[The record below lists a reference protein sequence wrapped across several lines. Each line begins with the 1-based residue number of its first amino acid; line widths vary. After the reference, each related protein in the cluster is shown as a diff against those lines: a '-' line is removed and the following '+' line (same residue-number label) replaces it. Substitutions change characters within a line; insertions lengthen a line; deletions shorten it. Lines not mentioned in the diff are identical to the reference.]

1 MIGCLGH
8 RLLQRIGGIVG
19 ITHNLSLLGTQ
30 LGYLDNQ
37 REGIVL
43 ACAISTMDSGLEYSL
58 AQFAIVETG
67 QRSLLGGIDNDD
79 GIRCLASPTLC
90 ILGTLGNISL

>member
-1 MIGCLGH
+1 
-8 RLLQRIGGIVG
+8 
-19 ITHNLSLLGTQ
+19 
-30 LGYLDNQ
+30 
-37 REGIVL
+37 
-43 ACAISTMDSGLEYSL
+43 MDSGLEYSL